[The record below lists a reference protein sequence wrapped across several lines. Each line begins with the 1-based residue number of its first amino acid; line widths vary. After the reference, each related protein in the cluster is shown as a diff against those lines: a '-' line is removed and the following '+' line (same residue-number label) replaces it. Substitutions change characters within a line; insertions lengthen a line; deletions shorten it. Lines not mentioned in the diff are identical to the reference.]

1 LLSFGAR
8 PMPRILQI
16 NSSAKVA
23 DSSSTRLAN
32 LVTARLVARHP
43 GATVEVLDLATHPHP
58 VLDAAGLGA
67 VFTPAASRTP
77 EQAARAQLD
86 DALIAQLQGADV
98 LVVGV
103 PMYNFGVSTQLK
115 AWIDAVVKAG
125 VTFRYGASG
134 PEGLVTGKKVYF
146 ALARGGKY
154 RDTSEDVQVPW
165 LRKIFA
171 FIGLTDQTFLYAE
184 GLAMGPDAVPK
195 AFAAAEAE
203 IEAAIP

>member
-1 LLSFGAR
+1 
-8 PMPRILQI
+8 
-16 NSSAKVA
+16 
-23 DSSSTRLAN
+23 
-32 LVTARLVARHP
+32 
-43 GATVEVLDLATHPHP
+43 
-58 VLDAAGLGA
+58 
-67 VFTPAASRTP
+67 
-77 EQAARAQLD
+77 
-86 DALIAQLQGADV
+86 
-98 LVVGV
+98 
-103 PMYNFGVSTQLK
+103 
-115 AWIDAVVKAG
+115 

-184 GLAMGPDAVPK
+184 GLAMGPSPLPPPSPPSSSVPRRSDRGLWESTAWDHHPHRRTVAPFALVSVPRLEGSPFTRRLMAPDAVPK